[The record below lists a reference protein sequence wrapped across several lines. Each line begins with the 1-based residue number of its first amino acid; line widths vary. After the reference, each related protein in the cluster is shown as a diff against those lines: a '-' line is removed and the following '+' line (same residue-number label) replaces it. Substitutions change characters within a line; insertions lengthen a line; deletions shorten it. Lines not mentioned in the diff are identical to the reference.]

1 MMSQLTI
8 GKKLTACFLAALVL
22 ALMLGV
28 TALTVVSQL
37 SASLD
42 STVNR
47 TTKKIELIDSLAKAS
62 SDMLAAQRGIVL
74 FTYAKRAPNV
84 EKAQRLF
91 ETASQKWESSI
102 ISLRP
107 LLQTGEGQKSIA
119 KLQSELVSW
128 RSSFAEIQR
137 LAYAGDTEAA
147 MNVTI
152 SRGVPIYEA
161 VKAESQRLG
170 ELQREIFQQDRQN
183 ASELETWSR
192 WIVLGMIGF
201 LIPLGVAIRFVVRGT
216 SRDLQRMASELE
228 EGAEQLASAARQVTG
243 SSESLA
249 QGASEQAAAL
259 EQTSASS
266 EEISAMSQKNK
277 ENSSSAA
284 DLMGQSR
291 ERFDSTGKLLAQTV
305 EAMDQINDSSNK
317 ISKINKVIDEIAFQ
331 TNLLALNAAVEAA
344 RAGEAGMGFSVVAEE
359 VRNLAQRSAQAARE
373 TSELIEESISRSRE
387 GKSKVD
393 QVATAIRSITKDS
406 EKARTLVDE
415 VSVSSREQSRGIDE
429 IARAVT
435 QIQSVTQTAAAAA
448 EESAAAAHELDAQAG
463 TLWGVVERLKSMV
476 GHSGG
481 DRSAGRRVSAE
492 ARELP
497 PGHAPLGPSGRG
509 SSKTVSSRATP
520 AMIGEPAGR
529 VIGSF

>member
-8 GKKLTACFLAALVL
+8 GKKIAACFVVSLVL
-22 ALMLGV
+22 TLILGV

-37 SASLD
+37 SASLTK
-42 STVNR
+42 TVNQ
-47 TTKKIELIDSLAKAS
+47 TTKKIELIGSLAKAS
-62 SDMLAAQRGIVL
+62 SDMLAAQRGYVL

-102 ISLRP
+102 SSLRP
-107 LLQTGEGQKSIA
+107 LLQTDEAQQLTGKMQT
-119 KLQSELVSW
+119 ELVTWQSA
-128 RSSFAEIQR
+128 FAEIQS
-137 LAYAGDTEAA
+137 LADAGDTEAA
-147 MNVTI
+147 VNVTI
-152 SRGVPIYEA
+152 NRGVPIYEA

-170 ELQREIFQQDRQN
+170 ELQREVLQQDRQN
-183 ASELETWSR
+183 AIELESWSR
-192 WIVLGMIGF
+192 WIVFAMMGL
-201 LIPLGVAIRFVVRGT
+201 LLPLGVAIRFVVHGT
-216 SRDLQRMASELE
+216 SRDLRRMATELE
-228 EGAEQLASAARQVTG
+228 EGAEQVASAAQQVTG

-277 ENSSSAA
+277 ENSNAA
-284 DLMGQSR
+284 AGLMDQSQ
-291 ERFDSTGKLLAQTV
+291 ERFDATDKLLEQTV
-305 EAMDQINDSSNK
+305 EAMGQINDSSNR

-359 VRNLAQRSAQAARE
+359 VRNLAQRSAHAARE
-373 TSELIEESISRSRE
+373 TSELIEESIARARE

-393 QVATAIRSITKDS
+393 QVATAIRSITRDS

-435 QIQSVTQTAAAAA
+435 QIQAVTQTSAAAA
-448 EESAAAAHELDAQAG
+448 EESAAAAHELDAQAE

-476 GHSGG
+476 DQSEGG
-481 DRSAGRRVSAE
+481 RPA
-492 ARELP
+492 
-497 PGHAPLGPSGRG
+497 GRG
-509 SSKTVSSRATP
+509 SGAESREPGRGRATVGAAGPGFTKPGSSRTTSVLDR
-520 AMIGEPAGR
+520 EPAGR
-529 VIGSF
+529 ETSPF